1 MKKEIRFN
9 KTELSNRIKV
19 LTEEVPTTESFALGF
34 FLNVGSRNDPKG
46 FEGLAHFVEHSA
58 FLNTKTRNYK
68 QIATQFESVGAYT
81 NAFTTKEYT
90 CFYVRALNRH
100 FNKTFQLLAD
110 IVFNPRYLHKSI
122 EKEKQIIIEEIRSYE
137 DDPEELIFDYAD
149 EITFSK
155 NGLSHPIVGKE
166 DSVKIIEVEHLEEFH
181 KKHYIPQNIVISFA
195 GGLEHRTVLK
205 ACNKFLSN
213 IEGIDKNLSKNEKPQ
228 FTEAQTRYYKQ
239 QFHQSH
245 IILSRLTDGMRSKE
259 RYPLTLL
266 NIMLGD
272 GMSSRIYQLLR
283 EIYGYAYSAYSYLN
297 LMLDC
302 GSFYVYSAIEK
313 KKIQSTLKL
322 LEKEFKNLQNQKI
335 KISEINRAKEQAKSS
350 ALMALESMSNR
361 MQTLAKLEFTL
372 GKYEDVKTTIDEI
385 NSVTPSQIFE
395 TAEKYF
401 DIDNWNKVIF
411 ES

>member
-1 MKKEIRFN
+1 MNKEIRFN

-19 LTEEVPTTESFALGF
+19 LTEEVPIAESFALGF
-34 FLNVGSRNDPKG
+34 CLNVGSRNDPKG
-46 FEGLAHFVEHSA
+46 LEGLAHFVEHSA

-68 QIATQFESVGAYT
+68 QIATQSEAIGAYM

-100 FNKTFQLLAD
+100 FNKIFQLLAD
-110 IVFNPRYLHKSI
+110 IVFNPRYVQKSI
-122 EKEKQIIIEEIRSYE
+122 DKERQIIIEEIKSYE

-166 DSVKIIEVEHLEEFH
+166 ESVKKIEIEHLEEFH
-181 KKHYIPQNIVISFA
+181 RQHYIPQNIVVSFA
-195 GGLEHRTVLK
+195 GGLDHRTVLK
-205 ACNKFLSN
+205 ACNKYLL
-213 IEGIDKNLSKNEKPQ
+213 NLEWTDRKESKNEKPQ
-228 FTEAQTRYYKQ
+228 MTEPQTKYYKQ

-245 IILSRLTDGMRSKE
+245 IILSRLTEGMRSME

-266 NIMLGD
+266 NLLLGD
-272 GMSSRIYQLLR
+272 GMSSRIFQLLR
-283 EIYGYAYSAYSYLN
+283 EKYGYAYSAYSYLN
-297 LMLDC
+297 LMFDC

-313 KKIQSTLKL
+313 KKIKSTLKL

-372 GKYEDVKTTIDEI
+372 EKFEDVKTTLEEID
-385 NSVTPSQIFE
+385 SVTPLQIFE

-401 DIDNWNKVIF
+401 DFDKWNKVIF